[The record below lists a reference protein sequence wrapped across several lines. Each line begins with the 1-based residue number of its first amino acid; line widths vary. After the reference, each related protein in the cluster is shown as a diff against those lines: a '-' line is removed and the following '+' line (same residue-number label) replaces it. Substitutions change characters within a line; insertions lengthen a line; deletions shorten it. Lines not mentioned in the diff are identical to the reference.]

1 MLRIL
6 TLPRIGLLLLGI
18 LAGMTLGPRLRDWVD
33 PRPPDLNHAAGGAD
47 CIGRAL
53 RREPGECRVTELS
66 PGCLRIDRPS
76 DGAAA
81 MLCRVGDGWTGT
93 AAPI

>member
-1 MLRIL
+1 MLRIV

-18 LAGMTLGPRLRDWVD
+18 LVGMTFGPRLRDWVD
-33 PRPPDLNHAAGGAD
+33 PRPPDLNHAAGGEE

-53 RREPGECRVTELS
+53 RGEPGECVKTELS

-81 MLCRVGDGWTGT
+81 MLCRMGDGWVGS
-93 AAPI
+93 AAPR